1 MRCGSNTVDISN
13 KLKTLSVIV
22 QPVSLAAI
30 ITASCVSGHQAF
42 ALETF
47 KPTYSF
53 NGFGTLGAVY
63 SDEDQADFVSSWLLQ
78 PNGAGHTSEWN
89 AGIDTKLGGQLDI
102 QFNNAFSAVLQVVVQ
117 RQEDNAW
124 TPEIEWANI
133 KYQFNDELS
142 LRLGRTV
149 LPTFMVSDTR
159 LVGYANP
166 WIRGPQEFYQL
177 NPLTNLDG
185 LDLTYSQEFDN
196 GRNTVQLNLGQ
207 SDRDI
212 VQDGEIRARN
222 GLVISNTFEYD
233 FATLR
238 LMYMRANLDLSIEQA
253 DALTGAYATL
263 GNVLSLIPGQE
274 NNAAQAKAIS
284 TRYLVED
291 ARVELY
297 SVGVKLE
304 PGNWLL
310 MGEWGYVS
318 ETGALAEVQAGYTTI
333 AYHFH
338 SLMPFLTLAE
348 VNGDTPDE
356 PGLSTTGMPPS
367 LVSTVDQ
374 MNQGL
379 NALLSQTSAA
389 QKSITAGIR
398 WDFHP
403 SAALKLQYQHIDI
416 DNKSAGRLG
425 NIQPGFTPGGSVNV
439 FSTAIDFV
447 F

>member
-1 MRCGSNTVDISN
+1 MQYRNYVVATKN
-13 KLKTLSVIV
+13 RRSVCI
-22 QPVSLAAI
+22 PSLFPLAM
-30 ITASCVSGHQAF
+30 ITASTLFAHQAI
-42 ALETF
+42 ALDDLN
-47 KPTYSF
+47 PTYSF

-78 PNGAGHTSEWN
+78 PNGAGHTSEWH
-89 AGIDTKLGGQLDI
+89 AGVDTKLGGQLDI
-102 QFNNAFSAVLQVVVQ
+102 QFNTAFSAVLQVVVQ
-117 RQEDNAW
+117 RQNDNAW

-142 LRLGRTV
+142 LRIGRTM

-159 LVGYANP
+159 QVGYANP
-166 WIRGPQEFYQL
+166 WIRGPQEVYQL

-185 LDLTYSQEFDN
+185 LDLAYSLELDN
-196 GRNTVQLNLGQ
+196 GRNTLQLNLGQ
-207 SDRDI
+207 TDGDI
-212 VQDGEIRARN
+212 VHNGEITARDVI
-222 GLVISNTFEYD
+222 VISNSFEYD
-233 FATLR
+233 FATFR
-238 LMYMRANLDLSIEQA
+238 LSYLHATIDLNIKEA
-253 DALTGAYATL
+253 DALINDYGTL
-263 GNVLSLIPGQE
+263 GDALSLIPGQE
-274 NNAAQAKAIS
+274 DNAAEAKALS
-284 TRYLVED
+284 TRYVIEGD
-291 ARVELY
+291 SVELY
-297 SVGVKLE
+297 SAGIKLE

-310 MGEWGYVS
+310 MGEWGHVS
-318 ETGALAEVQAGYTTI
+318 ETGALAEVQGGYTTL
-333 AYHFH
+333 AYHFS

-367 LVSTVDQ
+367 LASTVDQ

-379 NALLSQTSAA
+379 NLLLFQASAA

-403 SAALKLQYQHIDI
+403 GAALKLQYQHIDM
-416 DNKSAGRLG
+416 DKQSSGRLG
-425 NIQPGFTPGGSVNV
+425 NVQSGFTPGGTVNV